1 MILLKTTMGE
11 ISVLLDFVPLVY
23 SSELF
28 LYYSELHREAYHLLK
43 A

>member
-1 MILLKTTMGE
+1 MILLKSTMGE
-11 ISVLLDFVPLVY
+11 ISMLLDFFTLVY

-28 LYYSELHREAYHLLK
+28 LYYFELHREAYHLLK